1 MALISSYPLL
11 TPQLGDKILGSNTVD
26 ASGNPV
32 TNNPTC
38 QYNFTDVKTL
48 VDQNFVAQIAS
59 LNTATSQGPGATN
72 TAYKIRFGAPESV
85 DLTKNVQ
92 LLQGTGTATSGDKIV
107 FNSIGTYRI
116 ALEYMVGV
124 TNSGNLPFLLFRTL
138 KDGAEFGNTTSY
150 YPGYNNVGAQNKEQL
165 LIDLMIQITST
176 GTVFEFEM
184 LRDSGG
190 ADDGSLYTI
199 LNNQATWSN
208 TPNASITILKLI

>member
-1 MALISSYPLL
+1 MAQISSYP
-11 TPQLGDKILGSNTVD
+11 TIIPQLGDRVLGSNNVD
-26 ASGNPV
+26 ASGAAV
-32 TNNPTC
+32 IGNPTV
-38 QYNFTDVKTL
+38 QYSLTDIKNV
-48 VDQNFVAQIAS
+48 VDQNFVEQIAS
-59 LNTATSQGPGATN
+59 LNTATSQGPGTTN
-72 TAYKIRFGAPESV
+72 TAYKIRFGTPEGV
-85 DLTKNVQ
+85 DQTRNVQ
-92 LLQGTGTATSGDKIV
+92 LLQGTGTVTSGDKIV

-150 YPGYNNVGAQNKEQL
+150 YPGYSNVGSQNKEQL

-176 GTVFEFEM
+176 STVFEFEM